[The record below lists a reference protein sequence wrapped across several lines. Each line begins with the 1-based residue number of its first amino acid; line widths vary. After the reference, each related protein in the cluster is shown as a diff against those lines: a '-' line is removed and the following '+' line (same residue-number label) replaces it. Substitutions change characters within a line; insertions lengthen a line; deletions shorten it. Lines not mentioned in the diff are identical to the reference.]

1 MQHRLSASDMLV
13 AWETGYARRPLD
25 RALTLLWAA
34 GAAED
39 QDPADLPLIE
49 RDRRLLSIRAETFG
63 PNLSARATCPECGAE
78 LEMELDASV
87 LADALSAPAGSQ
99 TSRPMTSRDLAA
111 VAELPTSEM
120 MAALRRRLAPAD
132 APNADVD

>member
-1 MQHRLSASDMLV
+1 MQYRLSVSDILA
-13 AWETGYARRPLD
+13 AWETGYARRTLD

-39 QDPADLPLIE
+39 QDPADLPLVE

-63 PNLSARATCPECGAE
+63 PSLSARATCPECGAQ

-87 LADALSAPAGSQ
+87 LADALRAPAGGQ
-99 TSRPMTSRDLAA
+99 TPRPMTSRDL
-111 VAELPTSEM
+111 
-120 MAALRRRLAPAD
+120 
-132 APNADVD
+132 